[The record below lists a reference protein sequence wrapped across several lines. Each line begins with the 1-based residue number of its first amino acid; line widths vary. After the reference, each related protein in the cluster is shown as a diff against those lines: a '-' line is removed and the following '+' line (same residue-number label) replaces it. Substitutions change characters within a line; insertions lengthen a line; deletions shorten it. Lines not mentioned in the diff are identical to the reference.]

1 MAVQRFSSANGD
13 VAKSTDIFLALNNAI
28 LAGGASSEIQA
39 SALEQLS
46 QAYAKGKP
54 DMMEWRTAMTAMPAQ
69 LKQVATAMGYVSADE
84 LGEALRNGEVSMDE
98 FMEKITELN
107 EEGIDGF
114 QSFEQQAK
122 NSTGGIATSITV
134 AKTQV
139 VKGVA
144 DIIKALDVRLES
156 LGLGSVSKLIANI
169 GDEAKKGLDIIAGL
183 IAGELTISD
192 VMEKATNLVS
202 TFIDTINQ
210 NLPSIIETGMTMI
223 AELIKGIAQALPT
236 LIPKMLETVMIIVE
250 ALLDNIDLI
259 ITDIMMPGIDGYKFT
274 ESLRREK
281 IDIPILMITAKE
293 EFKDKVMGFNVGAD
307 DYLVKPINLEEL
319 LLRVGA
325 ILRRAKINN
334 EKKVAIGTTVLD
346 YNTFTVE
353 TGNEKIELPQK
364 EFNILFKLFSY
375 PNQIFTR
382 TQLMNEF
389 WGMLSESDERTI
401 DVHINRLRDKFKDNP
416 NFEIITVRGLGYK
429 VVKKDE

>member
-1 MAVQRFSSANGD
+1 MFKIIVID
-13 VAKSTDIFLALNNAI
+13 DDINLN
-28 LAGGASSEIQA
+28 
-39 SALEQLS
+39 
-46 QAYAKGKP
+46 
-54 DMMEWRTAMTAMPAQ
+54 
-69 LKQVATAMGYVSADE
+69 
-84 LGEALRNGEVSMDE
+84 
-98 FMEKITELN
+98 F
-107 EEGIDGF
+107 
-114 QSFEQQAK
+114 
-122 NSTGGIATSITV
+122 
-134 AKTQV
+134 
-139 VKGVA
+139 
-144 DIIKALDVRLES
+144 
-156 LGLGSVSKLIANI
+156 LIAKVLTKN
-169 GDEAKKGLDIIAGL
+169 GYQVFQCYNANSAYDVLD
-183 IAGELTISD
+183 
-192 VMEKATNLVS
+192 KNY
-202 TFIDTINQ
+202 
-210 NLPSIIETGMTMI
+210 
-223 AELIKGIAQALPT
+223 
-236 LIPKMLETVMIIVE
+236 
-250 ALLDNIDLI
+250 IDLI

-274 ESLRREK
+274 ESLRSEK

-293 EFKDKVMGFNVGAD
+293 EFKDKVMGFNAGAD